1 MATTKTTGR
10 EALTPQQRA
19 QLDAIRELHAHS
31 HDPADKAKL
40 RTIEKFERQAGMTVV
55 QRAEDEAR
63 EDYAYKGTGLNQMF
77 STIKRIIG
85 YKGSILIEVDE
96 AKSAEK
102 ARLQAFHSLG
112 PLASAED
119 IYKYVADHT
128 DHTVLLTIP
137 RFIKN
142 LRTFVALVA
151 SHPEK
156 FGKDTGGSAAREV
169 MDECLG
175 AIRDARSYLKQHKNE
190 LPEDWYNFLAGG
202 DLQTTDKRKFV
213 EYLGKDWE
221 IEVSKIGKSI
231 DATNIMVKPQKH

>member
-1 MATTKTTGR
+1 MAEKQATGR
-10 EALTPQQRA
+10 EALTTAQQA
-19 QLDAIRELHAHS
+19 QLDAIRELHSHS

-40 RTIEKFERQAGMTVV
+40 RTIEKFERQAGMTAVERV
-55 QRAEDEAR
+55 QDEAR
-63 EDYAYKGTGLNQMF
+63 EDYAYKGSALNQMF

-102 ARLQAFHSLG
+102 ARMQAFHSLG
-112 PLASAED
+112 PLAKAED
-119 IYKYVADHT
+119 IYKYVEDHT

-137 RFIKN
+137 RFLKN
-142 LRTFVALVA
+142 LRNFVALVA
-151 SHPEK
+151 SHPER
-156 FGKDTGGSAAREV
+156 FGQHSGGSAAREV

-175 AIRDARSYLKQHKNE
+175 AIRDARAYLKQHRNE
-190 LPEDWYNFLAGG
+190 LPEDWYNFFTGG
-202 DLQTTDKRKFV
+202 DVQTTDKRKFV

-221 IEVSKIGKSI
+221 KEVAKIGKSV